1 MSKKIYFVVTIILLS
16 LISCAQVKQ
25 EEIKTEDP
33 KLKEIKARAEESM
46 NSFASG
52 DYQKVADLTYP
63 KVVEMM
69 GGREKMI
76 SSVEQQMKAMK
87 AQGAEFISASVGVPQ
102 EVVASD
108 SQLFALVPYTL
119 KLKLPKGVATQQSYL
134 LAISNKDDVKWTFID
149 VTDFDEPLL
158 KTVVPGVIGK
168 LTFPKKQP
176 PVLERNP

>member
-1 MSKKIYFVVTIILLS
+1 MSKKIHFVVTIILLS

-25 EEIKTEDP
+25 EEIKIDDL
-33 KLKEIKARAEESM
+33 KLKEIKARAEESL
-46 NSFASG
+46 NSFVSG
-52 DYQKVADLTYP
+52 DYQKVTDLTYP

-76 SSVEQQMKAMK
+76 SSVEQQMKDMK
-87 AQGAEFISASVGVPQ
+87 AQGFELISVSVSVPK
-102 EVVASD
+102 EVVAGG
-108 SQLFALVPYTL
+108 SQLFALVPYNL
-119 KLKLPKGVATQQSYL
+119 KLKTPKGVLNQQSYL

-149 VTDFDEPLL
+149 VTDFDEAQL

-176 PVLERNP
+176 PVIE